1 MKAGEQTPT
10 DASTRA
16 GENTA
21 PQAEPDG
28 SARDGAEPSLTAD
41 AQASPEPSLQ
51 ADAQASPEP
60 EPDAAASPE
69 PELEADAAASL
80 GDGGVRARGG
90 AEVPDGRR
98 RRLTAEDRRKQL
110 VGIGLMML
118 RTQPIHE
125 LSIDAVA
132 AEAGISRGLLF
143 HYFPTKR
150 DFYVEVMSAAGR
162 RLLRVTKPDPDL
174 PPDEQLRQMLLSFV
188 AFVTRRRDSYISFVR
203 GAAGGDNFVVEVYA
217 TTRAGLTNRVLTLLG
232 TPDATAPASP
242 IRLTVH
248 AWLAYVEDLT
258 IEWSG
263 LPEPDRPTT
272 PDELVTHFIAALTAL
287 RAL

>member
-1 MKAGEQTPT
+1 MLNSVKSESASEAAGGRVGE
-10 DASTRA
+10 A
-16 GENTA
+16 G
-21 PQAEPDG
+21 
-28 SARDGAEPSLTAD
+28 
-41 AQASPEPSLQ
+41 
-51 ADAQASPEP
+51 
-60 EPDAAASPE
+60 
-69 PELEADAAASL
+69 
-80 GDGGVRARGG
+80 
-90 AEVPDGRR
+90 DGRR
-98 RRLTAEDRRKQL
+98 RRLSAEDRRKQL

-162 RLLRVTKPDPDL
+162 RLLRVTKPDPTL
-174 PPDEQLRQMLLSFV
+174 PAEEQLRQMLLSFV

-203 GAAGGDNFVVEVYA
+203 GAAGGDVFVVEVYA
-217 TTRAGLTNRVLTLLG
+217 ATRAGLTTRVLDLLG
-232 TPDATAPASP
+232 EPIQEPASP
-242 IRLTVH
+242 IRMTVH

-263 LPEPDRPTT
+263 LLEPDRPST
-272 PDELVTHFIAALTAL
+272 PEALVDQSIAALHAL
-287 RAL
+287 RSL